1 MAEPKLIT
9 GGLSVDDRGE
19 VGFVNDFD
27 FGGVKRFYSLSNHQ
41 KGFIRA
47 WHAHKNEAKYFY
59 ASKGAALICAVEI
72 DNWDKPSKDLKVQRF
87 VLSEKSPSILFI
99 PKGFAN
105 GFMSLNDDTKII
117 VFSTSTLKESLSDDY
132 RYEARYWNPWHIEER

>member
-9 GGLSVDDRGE
+9 GGLSIDDRGE

-27 FGGVKRFYSLSNHQ
+27 FGNVKRFYTLSNHQ

-47 WHAHKNEAKYFY
+47 WHGHKNESKYFY
-59 ASKGAALICAVEI
+59 TAKGAALICAVEI
-72 DNWDKPSKDLKVQRF
+72 DNWDKPSKDLKVHRF

-99 PKGFAN
+99 PKGYAN

-117 VFSTSTLKESLSDDY
+117 VFSSSELKDSIKDDY
-132 RYEARYWNPWHIEER
+132 RFEARYWNPWHIEER